1 MAITVNT
8 NFDNGKSKGRA
19 HQVWGAHRVS
29 IFTITLDNSYTTG
42 GKAWDPKA
50 NGHQGAVGYV
60 HLMPRIEAATG
71 ATTAAGRVFLYDHT
85 AKKIVGF
92 QQKDPA
98 AAGGADIPLP
108 EIANATDLSTTKLVA
123 LVFSD

>member
-19 HQVWGAHRVS
+19 HQEWGAHRVS
-29 IFTITLDNSYTTG
+29 IYFITGDTSYPTG
-42 GKAWDPKA
+42 GYSWDPKA
-50 NGHQGAVGYV
+50 SGHQGAVGAV
-60 HLMPRIEAATG
+60 LLFPIVSGGSG
-71 ATTAAGRVFLYDHT
+71 ATTAAGRVFQYDHT
-85 AKKIVGF
+85 NKKIMAF

-98 AAGGADIPLP
+98 AAGGADIQLP
-108 EIANATDLSTTKLVA
+108 EVANATSLAGAKLIA